1 MQMSKSKFFFIAIV
15 ILAGIASLEYILS
28 VHFHLGN
35 SASYNILTT
44 FTSFAV
50 ILLIMIQL
58 QRSKQGRKTDITQ
71 RFNAIIDYDL
81 SKKYTALTKHIT
93 HIDLEIFKFPALNKM
108 YRSPSFTPLGKQAK
122 IFINENFFDALDDN
136 EREALVFHE
145 IHHVIRKDASKTYI
159 LALTILLMVAVSLIV
174 LIQFWLSGFHFLF
187 IISVIVALSSIVIV
201 ILILKLHL
209 IYSEI
214 SADTFAAQTM
224 GTIIPVISTLKK
236 ALEIVIQ
243 YYPDKRKRYNS
254 IYLRRK
260 DSLEKKTHLNIADEN
275 H

>member
-1 MQMSKSKFFFIAIV
+1 
-15 ILAGIASLEYILS
+15 
-28 VHFHLGN
+28 
-35 SASYNILTT
+35 
-44 FTSFAV
+44 
-50 ILLIMIQL
+50 MIQL
-58 QRSKQGRKTDITQ
+58 QRSKHGRKTDITQ

-145 IHHVIRKDASKTYI
+145 PYHFIRKDASKTYI
-159 LALTILLMVAVSLIV
+159 LALTILLIVAVSLIV

-187 IISVIVALSSIVIV
+187 IISAIVALSSIVIV

-214 SADTFAAQTM
+214 SADTFAAQTI
-224 GTIIPVISTLKK
+224 GTNIPAISVVNK
-236 ALEIVIQ
+236 AYGIVIQ
-243 YYPDKRKRYNS
+243 HHRNNRKIYNA
-254 IYLRRK
+254 IYHGK
-260 DSLEKKTHLNIADEN
+260 KISLEKKTHLNIADESKISK
-275 H
+275 